1 MYSYNNKESIMLK
14 IIKVIIG
21 FTENSDLG
29 RKVKKNAYNPEN
41 PAETIRLL
49 EYHDREVLREHALKG
64 WGGYDK
70 TDVTIVWE
78 NGDEYKCAM
87 ILGMVTLLLIV
98 FPPQAL
104 ESITRRMEKQGKEV
118 PAYIKT
124 DYEARIAFLAD
135 KEITA

>member
-1 MYSYNNKESIMLK
+1 MLK

-49 EYHDREVLREHALKG
+49 EYHDREVVREHALKG

-78 NGDEYKCAM
+78 NGDEYKM
-87 ILGMVTLLLIV
+87 RYDLGDGDTIADRLS
-98 FPPQAL
+98 PRKHL